1 MRISGPHFIYSNIH
15 FLSSKLNTVIRIE
28 NSTQNN
34 YTSTQPFLESLERVK
49 NLSS

>member
-34 YTSTQPFLESLERVK
+34 YTSTQPFESLERVK
-49 NLSS
+49 SPYS